1 MIKAAIK
8 STVSHLAIVHVLKST
23 GCLTHHVVVI
33 AMAGFAQRGYGSRY
47 YFQLQKESMSAE
59 LCLQSRRKGN
69 SSSSPICVLYLAA
82 LSVASKLT
90 MALYYFLSS
99 SKFSCLSRSPDFFFP
114 QFTLTNYT
122 NKYRTELQN
131 TSFFLLPAA
140 CTNNE
145 IFN

>member
-23 GCLTHHVVVI
+23 GCLRHHVVVI
-33 AMAGFAQRGYGSRY
+33 AGFAQRGYGSRY

-99 SKFSCLSRSPDFFFP
+99 SKFSCLSRSPDFFSP
-114 QFTLTNYT
+114 VYT
-122 NKYRTELQN
+122 NKLHQQ
-131 TSFFLLPAA
+131 
-140 CTNNE
+140 
-145 IFN
+145 I

>member
-23 GCLTHHVVVI
+23 GCLRHHVVVI

-82 LSVASKLT
+82 LSVAST

-114 QFTLTNYT
+114 PVYT
-122 NKYRTELQN
+122 NKLHQQ
-131 TSFFLLPAA
+131 
-140 CTNNE
+140 
-145 IFN
+145 I